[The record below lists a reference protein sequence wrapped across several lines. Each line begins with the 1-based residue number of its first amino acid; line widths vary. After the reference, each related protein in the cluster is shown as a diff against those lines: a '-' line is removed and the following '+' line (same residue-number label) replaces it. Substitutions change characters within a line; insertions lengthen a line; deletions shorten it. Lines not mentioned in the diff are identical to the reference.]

1 MVKGAKMRVTIL
13 QENLAKIVGAAGRAV
28 ASRPQLPV
36 LANILLK
43 AEKGKLTAV
52 GTDMMMTVGMAAGGK
67 IEEEGAVTVPARDL
81 TALTSG
87 LPAGTVE
94 LTSDGAAVTV
104 AAGRTKAKL
113 MGMAAGDFPEID
125 GKGKRAFE
133 VGKEEWEKAVEKI
146 LGCAAGDEGRPILT
160 GVKIETRDQR
170 PETSKNRLRLTATDG
185 YRLGVAEVEVE
196 KPDLDEAI
204 VIPGRTLG
212 EAVRLASGKSLT
224 AELTDDGGVRFRFE
238 DGWVKGKLL
247 AGEYPAVDKIIPTEF
262 EAEIAIDREELEKAV
277 KLAAI
282 FARESANIVRW
293 KIGNVVADDG
303 QEEYKLTIS
312 ANSPQIGENE
322 TEVEITGK
330 GSGEIAFNSRYL
342 LDLLTAT
349 SGAERLTF
357 KMAGAVKP
365 GVFGIVGEKNFK
377 QVIMP
382 VRVQK

>member
-1 MVKGAKMRVTIL
+1 MKVTIL

-52 GTDMMMTVGMAAGGK
+52 GTDMMMAVGAAAGGK
-67 IEEEGAVTVPARDL
+67 IEEEGAITVPARDL

-87 LPAGTVE
+87 LPAGTAE
-94 LTSDGAAVTV
+94 LTSDGAVLAV

-113 MGMAAGDFPEID
+113 MGMSAGDFPEID
-125 GKGKRAFE
+125 GKGKKIFE
-133 VGKEEWEKAVEKI
+133 VDKEIWEKAVERV

-160 GVKIETRDQR
+160 GVKIERAKGQGLKA
-170 PETSKNRLRLTATDG
+170 EGGLRLTATDG
-185 YRLGVAEVEVE
+185 YRLGIVEVEVE
-196 KPDLDEAI
+196 KLDLDEVI
-204 VIPGRTLG
+204 VVPGRTLG
-212 EAVRLASGKSLT
+212 EAVRLASGKNLSV
-224 AELTDDGGVRFRFE
+224 ELTDDGGARFGFE

-262 EAEIAIDREELEKAV
+262 EAEITVDKGELEKAV

-293 KIGNVVADDG
+293 KIENAVSDDG

-322 TEVEITGK
+322 TVVEITGK
-330 GSGEIAFNSRYL
+330 GTGEIAFNSRYL

-349 SGAERLTF
+349 GEAERLTF

-365 GVFGIVGEKNFK
+365 GVFGIEGEKNFK